1 MLVETWSAL
10 KWGEVAKSRNPGG
23 LRTADVARLSGYSV
37 QQIRNLERDGV
48 LPIAHRTTSGYR
60 SYGEAQVHAARA
72 YRELAAGTGPVEAK
86 RIMRAV
92 HTRPLPEVLAAMD
105 AAHARLDGERRELAL
120 AKAAVHAI
128 SAETIADVRAADAMS
143 ISELADALGIRTS
156 TLRHWDAMELVTP
169 DRGATRQARNYTPG
183 QVREARIVHQLRLAG
198 YGITALRALMPELRA
213 TRDKGSALAALDARD
228 AGLAARSLALLAA
241 GGALAALLSAAADP
255 PR

>member
-1 MLVETWSAL
+1 M
-10 KWGEVAKSRNPGG
+10 KWGERVESRNSGE

-48 LPIAHRTTSGYR
+48 LPTAHRTRSGYR
-60 SYGEAQVHAARA
+60 SYGTVQVRSARA
-72 YRELAAGTGPVEAK
+72 YRDLAAGTGPVEAK

-92 HTRPLPEVLAAMD
+92 HTRPPREVLASMD

-128 SAETIADVRAADAMS
+128 AAETIAEVRAEDAMS
-143 ISELADALGIRTS
+143 ISELADALGIRSS

-169 DRGATRQARNYTPG
+169 DRGATRQARRYTPG

-198 YGITALRALMPELRA
+198 YGITALRALMPQLRA
-213 TRDKGSALAALDARD
+213 TRDKEGALAALDARD

-241 GGALAALLSAAADP
+241 GGALAALLAEDLSAAAGP